1 MGRPDPD
8 GLGGERAVNE
18 PLFRQD
24 SLDEAVAALRRDL
37 LADDG
42 PRISTMRN
50 YRFAIL
56 PYRPQEELK
65 LRQHMRR
72 LTDDLRAAGWA
83 VLPISLQKLLL
94 DRLRATGEANV
105 QALIQ
110 REKSLHAK
118 NPERAL
124 AYLRDKIAP
133 HVEGP
138 EGIAADVARLID
150 GFAAE
155 NPAGADRT
163 LVLIGRAGA
172 LYPFFRSSALLKQI
186 DGKTRNIPVVL
197 LYPGERKDTTAL
209 SFMGELTSDRD
220 YRPRIYP

>member
-1 MGRPDPD
+1 MSPRT
-8 GLGGERAVNE
+8 E
-18 PLFRQD
+18 PLFPSE
-24 SLDEAVAALRRDL
+24 SLAEAVDALKRDL

-42 PRISTMRN
+42 PQISTMRN

-56 PYRPQEELK
+56 PYRPGDELK

-72 LTDDLRAAGWA
+72 LAEDLRAAGWA

-94 DRLRATGEANV
+94 DRIRATGEANV

-110 REKSLHAK
+110 REKMLCTKS
-118 NPERAL
+118 PERAL
-124 AYLRDKIAP
+124 AYLSEKIAP

-138 EGIAADVARLID
+138 QGIAADVARLID
-150 GFAAE
+150 EFADQ
-155 NPAGADRT
+155 NPVGADRT
-163 LVLIGRAGA
+163 LILIGRAGA

-197 LYPGERKDTTAL
+197 LYPGEYKDSAL

-220 YRPRIYP
+220 YRPRIYSSTRA